1 MGVKFENCPIEKNIT
16 QYTLNLSKFE
26 CIFGKPKFD
35 SQKLIQAG
43 ARTLLY
49 FFVFVLAVFFILVLS
64 LSSNF
69 QTFKDLEPGFLII
82 LVIFAAM
89 ALIAALAFFEVIYR
103 KVKSNFNDKS
113 RNIVKKAFILY
124 FLLFLLIM
132 VMYIFT
138 GFYKLAFLSFM
149 VMMYLFIVARTTK
162 KLFWSTTGEQSRV
175 FAKQKKL

>member
-1 MGVKFENCPIEKNIT
+1 MEIKNQKNDFRGSKNPMQSYHGCNIGRKIN
-16 QYTLNLSKFE
+16 QYILKFE
-26 CIFGKPKFD
+26 CISGEPVYD

-69 QTFKDLEPGFLII
+69 QTFKDLEPGFLIS
-82 LVIFAAM
+82 LVMFAAM
-89 ALIAALAFFEVIYR
+89 ALIAALVFFESIYN
-103 KVKSNFNDKS
+103 KVEINLTNKS
-113 RNIVKKAFILY
+113 RSMLKKAFILY
-124 FLLFLLIM
+124 LLLFFLIM

-162 KLFWSTTGEQSRV
+162 KLF
-175 FAKQKKL
+175 